1 MSNSLEPKG
10 PPAGRIARIKH
21 DGAASAAE
29 LREFL
34 RSVKGKSPQEVMG
47 AMAQS
52 SLVQSTVIAT
62 AAICMILVGA
72 SVIAYAFPSQDD
84 AVANKQTVDEN
95 KSQGSENTDSS
106 EAQTGAD
113 DAQDSVAGDD
123 DRDKALDHL
132 GIGDTKQ
139 LKPGE
144 DPLKSLDD
152 LLDGVK

>member
-1 MSNSLEPKG
+1 
-10 PPAGRIARIKH
+10 
-21 DGAASAAE
+21 
-29 LREFL
+29 
-34 RSVKGKSPQEVMG
+34 MG